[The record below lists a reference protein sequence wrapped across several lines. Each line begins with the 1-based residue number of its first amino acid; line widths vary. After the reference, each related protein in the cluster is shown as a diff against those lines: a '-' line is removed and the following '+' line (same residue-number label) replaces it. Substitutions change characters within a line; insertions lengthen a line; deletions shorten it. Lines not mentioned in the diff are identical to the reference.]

1 MAKEESFKFSSCRMH
16 FPSSAI
22 FLSAMDMGL
31 GFAGVK
37 GGEKR
42 NNQPI
47 IFVGWLVKLRDIEMR
62 CGLQLQ
68 LSKIRV

>member
-1 MAKEESFKFSSCRMH
+1 MH

-42 NNQPI
+42 NNLPI
-47 IFVGWLVKLRDIEMR
+47 IFAGWL
-62 CGLQLQ
+62 
-68 LSKIRV
+68 S

>member
-42 NNQPI
+42 NNLPI
-47 IFVGWLVKLRDIEMR
+47 IFAGWL
-62 CGLQLQ
+62 
-68 LSKIRV
+68 S